1 MLKERRLITV
11 KEAASYLNISPSSIY
26 RMLKNGQIT
35 AIKIGS
41 DWFFEYSKLDQ
52 WIDAQPAGKV
62 TPEFNPR
69 RKSPKH

>member
-1 MLKERRLITV
+1 
-11 KEAASYLNISPSSIY
+11 
-26 RMLKNGQIT
+26 MLKNGQIT